1 VPQENVEI
9 AKRVVVAFSER
20 DIDALTAL
28 TTEDF
33 EWFPSMNAIE
43 GESFLGRDGIR
54 TYFDRLDGAWEHF
67 HIVAVE
73 WRDQADTVLLL
84 GRVEGR
90 GRASGATAD
99 SPLGIAFNLREGMIS
114 RSRAYLDHDDARK
127 AAGSE
132 E

>member
-1 VPQENVEI
+1 MSQENVEV
-9 AKRVVVAFSER
+9 AKRTLVAFNDR
-20 DIDALTAL
+20 DIEALTAL

-43 GESFLGRDGIR
+43 GESFFGRDGIR
-54 TYFDRLDGAWEHF
+54 AYFDRLDGAWERF

-73 WRDQADTVLLL
+73 WRDQADMVLLL

-90 GRASGATAD
+90 GKTSGATVD

-114 RSRAYLDHDDARK
+114 RSRAYLDHDDALK
-127 AAGSE
+127 AVGSE

>member
-1 VPQENVEI
+1 MSQENVEI
-9 AKRVVVAFSER
+9 AKRTLVAFNDR
-20 DIDALTAL
+20 DIDALSAL

-54 TYFDRLDGAWEHF
+54 TYFDRLDGAWEYF

-73 WRDQADTVLLL
+73 WRDQDDMVLLL

-90 GRASGATAD
+90 GKASGATAD
-99 SPLGIAFNLREGMIS
+99 SPLGIAFNLRDGIVS
-114 RSRAYLDHDDARK
+114 RSRAYLDHGDALK
-127 AAGSE
+127 AMGPSG
-132 E
+132 